1 MASKIYLSSLSAFA
15 ALLYKA
21 VIILLFIQCLWLLFE
36 FHVVWVWGVVFG
48 PSLVVWVSVPFLAQ
62 SWLTYFDSSV
72 AVCTVWLLLMVPLV
86 DL

>member
-1 MASKIYLSSLSAFA
+1 M
-15 ALLYKA
+15 
-21 VIILLFIQCLWLLFE
+21 LFGC
-36 FHVVWVWGVVFG
+36 VCVWGGGVFG

-72 AVCTVWLLLMVPLV
+72 AVFTVWLLLMVPLV